1 MVKIGFVSSFMPPH
15 LGGLEVAA
23 KTIFDAYRKNGLDAR
38 WITSRVPENLPSHGN
53 GTIRVDCWNGLER
66 WFGVPWPIWG
76 PVGIRELAALIR
88 WADVVH
94 VNDCLYFCSA
104 LATLIARRLNKPLI
118 VSQHIGF
125 VRYPSII
132 FNGLERLAY
141 TTLGRAVLRNATH
154 LTFCTPAAQEFVTE
168 LLGKTYLSA
177 SLIPYGIDTERF
189 RPATAC
195 ERLVT
200 RREWRLPESK
210 NIVLFAGRLVEKKGV
225 KIFLEVSRQLTSYH
239 FVMVGNGPLRPKDAE
254 NLTWLPFVPPE
265 RMEQIYRL
273 ADVFFLPSHSEG
285 FPLAILEAMASGLPV
300 VTSKGQ
306 TFGGILERAGAG
318 LLSERNPIAF
328 RQVLGKVLETPDL
341 ASSMKIRARELVERD
356 YSVIR
361 VGVRYSELVRELA
374 MNDRKSDNPIVRL

>member
-23 KTIFDAYRKNGLDAR
+23 KTIFDAYRKNGFEAR

-94 VNDCLYFCSA
+94 VNDCLYFCSV

-141 TTLGRAVLRNATH
+141 TTLGRAVLRSATH
-154 LTFCTPAAQEFVTE
+154 IAFCTPAAQEFVTA
-168 LLGKTYLSA
+168 LLKGVRFA
-177 SLIPYGIDTERF
+177 SSHIPYGIDIERF
-189 RPATAC
+189 RPPTLA
-195 ERLVT
+195 ERASV
-200 RREWRLPESK
+200 RRQWGVPESK
-210 NIVLFAGRLVEKKGV
+210 KIVLFAGRLVEKKGV
-225 KIFLEVSRQLTSYH
+225 QILLEVRRRMTAYH
-239 FVMVGNGPLRPKDAE
+239 FLMVGDGPLRQTSAD
-254 NLTWLPFVPPE
+254 NLTWIPFVPPQD
-265 RMEQIYRL
+265 MEKIYQA

-285 FPLAILEAMASGLPV
+285 FPISILEAMATGIPI

-306 TFGGILERAGAG
+306 TFGKILEHGGAG
-318 LLSERNPIAF
+318 LLSERDPAAF
-328 RQVLGKVLETPDL
+328 CDVLSKVLESPAL
-341 ASSMKIRARELVERD
+341 AHAMNLRSREIVERD
-356 YSVIR
+356 YNLGGVGIR
-361 VGVRYSELVRELA
+361 YRELVKELKLK
-374 MNDRKSDNPIVRL
+374 KSS